1 VETTEQPTTPREI
14 LVPSATLRYNA
25 CMPPGGYRSRRS
37 FALWVCLILFA
48 WIVIASPASARLDN
62 EKSSSQSQS
71 DPDKSSDSAKKDK
84 NAEPATVKL
93 KITVTDPH
101 DKPVGN
107 ASVYVRF
114 NETVGI
120 THKDKLVEMN
130 LKTNED
136 GTVKVP
142 EIPQGKILI
151 QVIAK
156 GWHTYGKWYDIEKPE
171 DTVQIKLEPP
181 PHWY

>member
-1 VETTEQPTTPREI
+1 MGPRHRW
-14 LVPSATLRYNA
+14 PQTL
-25 CMPPGGYRSRRS
+25 G
-37 FALWVCLILFA
+37 FALAMACFSTLPAFA
-48 WIVIASPASARLDN
+48 QSDGGQ
-62 EKSSSQSQS
+62 SSSQSQS
-71 DPDKSSDSAKKDK
+71 GGADKSSNSGKKDK
-84 NAEPATVKL
+84 SSEPATVRL
-93 KITVTDPH
+93 RIEVTDPK

-114 NETVGI
+114 NQTSGVL
-120 THKDKLVEMN
+120 HKDKLAELN

-156 GWHTYGKWYDIEKPE
+156 GLHTYGKWYDIEKE
-171 DTVQIKLEPP
+171 EETVQIKLEPP